1 MNVCSA
7 KCQLVTVSEYQSTT
21 VICECQAS
29 YGHGHDVA
37 VERTRQEGMTQKQSE
52 TKYLNLC
59 NQSKEVTILIVAA
72 SFVMVVKDGS
82 LV

>member
-29 YGHGHDVA
+29 YGHGHDIA
-37 VERTRQEGMTQKQSE
+37 VERMRQEGMTRKQSE
-52 TKYLNLC
+52 TKYLNL
-59 NQSKEVTILIVAA
+59 VTEAR
-72 SFVMVVKDGS
+72 K
-82 LV
+82 